1 VIKIDL
7 PEVAKQRGRAGA
19 KLPPAGPTL
28 ACEIS
33 VLRIMMA
40 SIKMAEKALREN
52 VGLFGGIKAQLS
64 TDAASLGASSK
75 RALKGTLK
83 SRVSRSKSRASGRSL
98 LVRGPS
104 GEAWWT
110 ISEGLRRGAYKLA
123 GPAKDPAKD
132 SAFIGDTLSG
142 FDLFMANLRAALD
155 HSSKMAQGKVAQAY
169 AQEERRH
176 RTGLGK
182 SIQSR
187 YGFSMDEIFSDRD
200 VAAQVGTA
208 IQKSVSLI
216 TGLNDELAKKVE
228 FTVLDA
234 AQKGETKTILSQRLR
249 KEMGITKNRAMLIAS
264 DQVASLNATLNRV
277 RHEQVGVDKY
287 VWETMMDDRVRPDHE
302 ERQGRVFSW
311 DDPPWD
317 GNPGEAINCFLGQT
331 TIRSQSNIEHL
342 FRHSYGGE
350 ATTIVVESGKPL
362 EATANHPVLTK
373 LGWKL
378 AKFIDVGD
386 DLIQTSFCRGNFLE
400 MDVEQREPKIG
411 DLFDLVSSIGGQKAS
426 GRIGR
431 DFHGDLTVD
440 EQIDVVSPDRFLSLN
455 SVPSLNKDLAK
466 SVLESSLVGFVHL
479 SGRSDLEPLL
489 VASLVPS
496 HGLVGIA
503 SELCSFLWA
512 QLLHPDPV
520 CLGYVADWK
529 TESPQLLRHG
539 ASCNSDGLLHGQG
552 ALTKVIPPDKFI
564 LIEWLRVVSL
574 AARSL
579 DGRPSFL
586 DPVRK
591 PSSAIPDLSGCV
603 LDGKP
608 LFDVTYSQVK
618 EIIRNRR
625 FGHVYNL
632 QTGSSWY
639 LAQNHLVSN
648 CRCVAAAYVG

>member
-1 VIKIDL
+1 
-7 PEVAKQRGRAGA
+7 
-19 KLPPAGPTL
+19 
-28 ACEIS
+28 
-33 VLRIMMA
+33 
-40 SIKMAEKALREN
+40 
-52 VGLFGGIKAQLS
+52 
-64 TDAASLGASSK
+64 
-75 RALKGTLK
+75 
-83 SRVSRSKSRASGRSL
+83 
-98 LVRGPS
+98 
-104 GEAWWT
+104 
-110 ISEGLRRGAYKLA
+110 
-123 GPAKDPAKD
+123 
-132 SAFIGDTLSG
+132 
-142 FDLFMANLRAALD
+142 
-155 HSSKMAQGKVAQAY
+155 
-169 AQEERRH
+169 
-176 RTGLGK
+176 
-182 SIQSR
+182 
-187 YGFSMDEIFSDRD
+187 
-200 VAAQVGTA
+200 
-208 IQKSVSLI
+208 
-216 TGLNDELAKKVE
+216 
-228 FTVLDA
+228 
-234 AQKGETKTILSQRLR
+234 
-249 KEMGITKNRAMLIAS
+249 
-264 DQVASLNATLNRV
+264 
-277 RHEQVGVDKY
+277 
-287 VWETMMDDRVRPDHE
+287 MMDDRVRPDHE